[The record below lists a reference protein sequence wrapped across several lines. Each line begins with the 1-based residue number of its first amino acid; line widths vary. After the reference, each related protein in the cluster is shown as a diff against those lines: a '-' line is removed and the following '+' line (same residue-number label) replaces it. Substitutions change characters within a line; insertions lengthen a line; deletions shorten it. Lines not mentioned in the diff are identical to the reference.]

1 MKKNRK
7 FLEDTK
13 KNEIFGR
20 EIAPPQVDPEKC
32 KGCGQCVKVCPALV
46 FELKEM
52 KSKVTYGR
60 GCYACG
66 HCWAVCPEEAVFQ
79 QEVATSTSIK
89 PGPAPAVSPV
99 ALQLLLRERRSI
111 RLFKAEEVSKEQ
123 LRQVIDA
130 GRFAPTASNRQDVK
144 YIVLFGSQNISA
156 LRSLVESFMVKT
168 FKAMQNRFVTFL
180 YRIKHGSSAADLL
193 HHYAMAY
200 QFLKSSK
207 EKNAYF
213 PLPLGSAVIIVHA
226 RKFDRMAQFNCS
238 IALYNCSLMAH
249 SMGLGSCFMGFVQI
263 GGNME
268 QKIRQWLDIP
278 KENEVYGAIVVGHPD
293 VTYRRLVER
302 RKPDIKWI

>member
-1 MKKNRK
+1 MLTFDVFDSEAVND
-7 FLEDTK
+7 LAVA
-13 KNEIFGR
+13 
-20 EIAPPQVDPEKC
+20 IAPADIPL
-32 KGCGQCVKVCPALV
+32 PAAIGITVAYGLARMSTV
-46 FELKEM
+46 AFGEL
-52 KSKVTYGR
+52 R
-60 GCYACG
+60 
-66 HCWAVCPEEAVFQ
+66 
-79 QEVATSTSIK
+79 
-89 PGPAPAVSPV
+89 
-99 ALQLLLRERRSI
+99 
-111 RLFKAEEVSKEQ
+111 
-123 LRQVIDA
+123 DA

-268 QKIRQWLDIP
+268 QKIRQ
-278 KENEVYGAIVVGHPD
+278 H
-293 VTYRRLVER
+293 
-302 RKPDIKWI
+302 